1 MKGKK
6 KLTLSEKRAIM
17 GIVFISPWLIG
28 FVMFYLRSLYFT
40 IRFSLSEVIL
50 GEKGGYTTV
59 FVGLEN
65 FKNALFSHAT
75 LNQTLSD
82 SIVDILIDV
91 PLIIFFS
98 LLIAILLNQDFK
110 GRTIFRAIFFIPVI
124 MNSGAI
130 NDAMEL
136 ARQVVVG
143 GLGAASSEVMQ
154 AASSP
159 VNVDLIIDIFIE
171 FGLPA
176 PLFDYIIEAVAK
188 IYDIVKISGIQIIIF
203 IAALQAVPSSLYEVS
218 EIEGATAYETFW
230 KITFPMV
237 TPLIITN
244 TVYTIVDSFVNS
256 AIVETAYKE
265 AFTNYLYGLSA
276 AMSMISTLIVC
287 LILGIVVYFIS
298 KRTFYYN

>member
-1 MKGKK
+1 MIGKK
-6 KLTLSEKRAIM
+6 KLTLSRKRAIM
-17 GIVFISPWLIG
+17 GIVFISPWIIG
-28 FVMFYLRSLYFT
+28 FATFYLRSLYFA
-40 IRFSLSEVIL
+40 IRFSLSEVLI
-50 GEKGGYTTV
+50 GEKGGYTTD
-59 FVGLEN
+59 FVGLDN
-65 FKNALFSHAT
+65 FKYALFSHAT
-75 LNQTLSD
+75 FNQTLVD
-82 SIVDILIDV
+82 SVIDIVIDV
-91 PLIIFFS
+91 PLVIFFS

-136 ARQVVVG
+136 ARQVIVG

-171 FGLPA
+171 FGLPQG
-176 PLFDYIIEAVAK
+176 LFDYIVEAVAR
-188 IYDIVKISGIQIIIF
+188 IYDIVKLSGIQIIIF
-203 IAALQAVPSSLYEVS
+203 IAALQAVPSTLYEVS
-218 EIEGATAYETFW
+218 KIEGATGYETFW

-256 AIVETAYKE
+256 AIVDAAYKE
-265 AFTNYLYGLSA
+265 AFTNHLYGLSA

-287 LILGIVVYFIS
+287 LLLGIVVYFIS

>member
-1 MKGKK
+1 MKSKR
-6 KLTLSEKRAIM
+6 KLTLSKKRAIM

-28 FVMFYLRSLYFT
+28 FVTFYLRSLYFT
-40 IRFSLSEVIL
+40 IRFSLSEVLI
-50 GEKGGYTTV
+50 GEKGGYTTT
-59 FVGLEN
+59 FVGLNN

-75 LNQTLSD
+75 FNQTLVD
-82 SIVDILIDV
+82 SVIDILIDV
-91 PLIIFFS
+91 PLVIFFS

-110 GRTIFRAIFFIPVI
+110 GRTVFRAIFFIPVI

-154 AASSP
+154 AASNP
-159 VNVDLIIDIFIE
+159 VNVDLIIDIFVE

-176 PLFDYIIEAVAK
+176 FLFDYIIEAVAR
-188 IYDIVKISGIQIIIF
+188 IYDIIKFSGIQIIIF

-218 EIEGATAYETFW
+218 KIEGATAYETFW

-256 AIVETAYKE
+256 TIVDTAYKE
-265 AFTNYLYGLSA
+265 AFTNHLYGLSA
-276 AMSMISTLIVC
+276 AMSTISTLIVC
-287 LILGIVVYFIS
+287 FILGIVVYFIS

>member
-6 KLTLSEKRAIM
+6 KLTLSKKRAIM

-40 IRFSLSEVIL
+40 IRFSLSEVII

-59 FVGLEN
+59 FVGLNN
-65 FKNALFSHAT
+65 FKNALFTHAT
-75 LNQTLSD
+75 FNQTLAD

-98 LLIAILLNQDFK
+98 LLIAILLNQEFK
-110 GRTIFRAIFFIPVI
+110 GRTLFRAIFFIPVI

-154 AASSP
+154 AASGP

-176 PLFDYIIEAVAK
+176 SLFDYIIEAVAR
-188 IYDIVKISGIQIIIF
+188 IYDIVKMSGIQIIIF

-218 EIEGATAYETFW
+218 KIEGATAYETFW

-256 AIVETAYKE
+256 AIVDTAYKE

-287 LILGIVVYFIS
+287 LILGIVVYFIA